1 MNINLNLT
9 QAIAYIIYFLLTSI
23 GALILKE
30 FKKMREDK
38 NSFYSKQIE
47 FIGQQQEALK
57 TKLGQEEY
65 DHAKK
70 QAEDIIYK
78 VEQLG
83 KELAWDAVTKHSK
96 ATEWISQETGLSDEQ
111 IFDIIKSTVGYIN
124 AGQNK
129 SKSSNL
135 VS

>member
-57 TKLGQEEY
+57 AKLGQEEY

-135 VS
+135 VN

>member
-9 QAIAYIIYFLLTSI
+9 QVIAYIIYFLLTSI

-57 TKLGQEEY
+57 TKLGQDEY

-111 IFDIIKSTVGYIN
+111 IFDIIKATVGYIN

-135 VS
+135 VN